1 MHLSQASFT
10 GDRQGLGD
18 RDYCIAGESS
28 RERTICTEKEKKS
41 LRESD
46 TPQQT
51 KISLRESDT
60 PQQTKR
66 AISLLEMFW
75 ARKSAIANLR
85 SEEEEE

>member
-18 RDYCIAGESS
+18 
-28 RERTICTEKEKKS
+28 KK
-41 LRESD
+41 
-46 TPQQT
+46 
-51 KISLRESDT
+51 KSLRESDT

-75 ARKSAIANLR
+75 GSPTGDSLIANLR

>member
-28 RERTICTEKEKKS
+28 RERAPLPKGTEKEKFPSENQIHRSKQ
-41 LRESD
+41 RELSRCLQCFGVRR
-46 TPQQT
+46 P
-51 KISLRESDT
+51 
-60 PQQTKR
+60 
-66 AISLLEMFW
+66 
-75 ARKSAIANLR
+75 AIANLR

>member
-28 RERTICTEKEKKS
+28 RERAPLPKGTEKENF
-41 LRESD
+41 
-46 TPQQT
+46 
-51 KISLRESDT
+51 SLRESDT

-66 AISLLEMFW
+66 AISLLAMFW
-75 ARKSAIANLR
+75 GSPTGDRQ
-85 SEEEEE
+85 SEV